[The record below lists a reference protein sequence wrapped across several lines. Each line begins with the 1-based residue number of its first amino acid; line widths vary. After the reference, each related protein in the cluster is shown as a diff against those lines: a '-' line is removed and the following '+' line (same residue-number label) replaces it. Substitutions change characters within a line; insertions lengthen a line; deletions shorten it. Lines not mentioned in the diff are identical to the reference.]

1 MARFS
6 HISLKISS
14 MALRKIFDALVKLK
28 GIRKN
33 SNFPLFIANVVFQ
46 YLNLLLKYGGI
57 LVPNRLLRTI

>member
-1 MARFS
+1 
-6 HISLKISS
+6 